1 MSSPTLDW
9 TALVRQHARAT
20 GARELPVHT
29 IQELA
34 AHLEDIYLEAL
45 RSGRSEDEAVA
56 AARAALAESGLSA
69 LTEGGQSPFFSKMGL
84 RVTVPLPRTR
94 PPDSNA
100 GPGAFL
106 GIGGDLRCIWRQIRR
121 APSFAVVAIATLG
134 LGAGAATAIFTIVN
148 AVLLRPLPY
157 REPQALVALWESNA
171 EKALPRERL
180 SPVNFMDYRA
190 LQQVFTDAAA
200 WWRPEVS
207 LVKPGTDPVRVSSV
221 ETSANLFDVLGVS
234 PQLGPGFPVNGPF
247 YSGQDPI
254 AVISDRLWR
263 TRYGADPAIVGK
275 LLDAKDGSYVIAGVM
290 PPGFNFPGDVD
301 VWLRLNWDLTH
312 HSRGAHFME
321 AIARLKP
328 GATVEQASRELTQLS
343 GRLAAAA
350 PSTNRGWLA
359 RPVPLLDDM
368 LGYYRPA
375 LFVLIG
381 AVALLLLT
389 ACLNVASLLL
399 ARAATRAREFAV
411 RAALGATRLRLI
423 RQMLVESLV
432 LAAAGTVA
440 GAAAAIVLLR
450 MAVTALPTSIPR
462 LAHVTLDARVLAFAL
477 FTIVVTAVVFGMAP
491 AIVLAHTQA
500 SESLR
505 DGSRTSTNRRSRSW
519 HQILVVSEVA
529 LASAVLL
536 ASGLLIRSVTRMLTA
551 PIGIDADHVVTAT
564 VQLPS
569 SGYRTWTSV
578 DQFYDALFTAIRQQ
592 PGIESAG
599 GTTSLPVN
607 AGWRLPYLVNGRPA
621 PPPGDEAIAQHIS
634 VTAGYFEAFKVRLLG
649 GRFFAA
655 TDTGQSEPVVIVNET
670 FARQAFPGEDA
681 VGRRILSTAT
691 NIGPLG
697 TNTKGRGPFRV
708 IGVIADVTQ
717 ERLGQ
722 TGEPV
727 IYYTARQFPFRELTL
742 VARGSDTA
750 TVASGMRSALR
761 SLDATLPLSALQTEH
776 ERMLT
781 LTAAPRLLMF
791 VLSAFAALTAALAAI
806 GVYGLLAWVV
816 NERRR
821 ELAIRLALGAQ
832 PISLAKLITVQGC
845 GLALAGIA
853 AGVLVAQLAS
863 GLLKSVLFQT
873 RSTDAVAVFGAAA
886 VLLAASLVACLAPAR
901 RAATVAPADGLKL
914 D

>member
-1 MSSPTLDW
+1 MTAPTHDW
-9 TALVRQHARAT
+9 TALVRAHARAT
-20 GARELPVHT
+20 GADNLPLHT

-34 AHLEDIYLEAL
+34 AHLEDIYLDA
-45 RSGRSEDEAVA
+45 RRAGRSERDAAA
-56 AARAALAESGLSA
+56 AARAALLESSLASVPRSRTHPPETGAQTGA
-69 LTEGGQSPFFSKMGL
+69 L
-84 RVTVPLPRTR
+84 
-94 PPDSNA
+94 
-100 GPGAFL
+100 L

-134 LGAGAATAIFTIVN
+134 IGAGAATAIFNVVD

-190 LQQVFTDAAA
+190 LHQLFTDAAA
-200 WWRPEVS
+200 WWRPEMS
-207 LVKPGTDPVRVSSV
+207 LVRPGTDPVRVSSV
-221 ETSANLFDVLGVS
+221 ETSGNLFDVLGVA
-234 PQLGPGFPVNGPF
+234 PQLGAGFPVNGPF
-247 YSGQDPI
+247 YSGRDPI

-263 TRYGADPAIVGK
+263 TRYNADPSIVGK

-290 PPGFNFPGDVD
+290 PRDFNFPDDVD

-328 GATVEQASRELTQLS
+328 GATVDQASRELAQRS

-350 PSTNRGWLA
+350 PSTNRAWLA
-359 RPVPLLDDM
+359 RAVPLLDDM

-375 LFVLIG
+375 LFVLVG

-411 RAALGATRLRLI
+411 RAALGATRVRLI
-423 RQMLVESLV
+423 RQMLVESLA

-440 GAAAAIVLLR
+440 GAMTAVLLLR
-450 MAVTALPTSIPR
+450 IVIAALPTSIPR
-462 LAHVTLDARVLAFAL
+462 LAQLSLDGRLLAFGL
-477 FTIVVTAVVFGMAP
+477 VVIVTTAVVFGMAP
-491 AIVLAHTQA
+491 ALLLSNTQA

-505 DGSRTSTNRRSRSW
+505 DGSRTSTGRRSRSW
-519 HQILVVSEVA
+519 HQLLVVSEVA
-529 LASAVLL
+529 IASAVLL

-551 PIGIDADHVVTAT
+551 PIGVDGDHVVTAT

-569 SGYRTWTSV
+569 TGYRTWAAV
-578 DQFYDALFTAIRQQ
+578 DQFYDALLASIRQQ
-592 PGIESAG
+592 PGIDSAG
-599 GTTSLPVN
+599 ATTTLPVA
-607 AGWRLPYLVNGRPA
+607 AGWRLPYLVNGQA
-621 PPPGDEAIAQHIS
+621 PPRPGDEAIAQQIS
-634 VTAGYFEAFKVRLLG
+634 VTSGYFETFKARLLA
-649 GRFFAA
+649 GRVFTTA
-655 TDTGQSEPVVIVNET
+655 DSRQSEPVVIVNET
-670 FARQAFPGEDA
+670 FARQAFPGQDA
-681 VGRRILSTAT
+681 LGRQLLSTAT

-697 TNTKGRGPFRV
+697 TNTVGRGPFRIV
-708 IGVIADVTQ
+708 GIVGDVSQ

-722 TGEPV
+722 PVEPV
-727 IYYTARQFPFRELTL
+727 IYYTARQFPFRALAL
-742 VARGSDTA
+742 VARGSDVA
-750 TVASGMRSALR
+750 TVTAGMRSALR
-761 SLDATLPLSALQTEH
+761 SLDATLPLSEVQTAQD
-776 ERMLT
+776 RMLT

-791 VLSAFAALTAALAAI
+791 VLSAFAVLTAALAAI

-832 PISLAKLITVQGC
+832 PLSLAKLVTVQGC

-853 AGVLVAQLAS
+853 TGVMAAQLAS
-863 GLLKSVLFQT
+863 GLLKTVLFQT
-873 RSTDAVAVFGAAA
+873 QSTDAVAILGAAG